1 MGARRRLAF
10 TVLASAGVLALA
22 SAGFALLSGSG
33 DSVRRD
39 AGNVRNGARRDA
51 ENVRNDGA
59 RRDAGKPRRR
69 THARALWTGVPFRA
83 KNPGPVTDPAGAPW
97 TASGCANNG
106 YSLVDRPDG
115 TGVFELHQGDRP
127 PNSVGGDRCQ
137 LSILDPYVIGMPA
150 TPNPEARW
158 YRFDVAV
165 PAEHPYIKPVYYQT
179 LVEWHGAVAG
189 PAALKIAITGGN
201 QLELTTLEKVLGVD
215 GQPEHWDV
223 HALAPGSWHS
233 YAVELLTSPNPAV
246 GYFRL
251 YRDGVCRTCGDPRA
265 DAQGRVWRRTARTSA
280 TGEIDKNSFSIG
292 YYRDKAI
299 TVATKSLYRNV
310 RIGRTLADVA
320 PKAASRDRHAK

>member
-1 MGARRRLAF
+1 
-10 TVLASAGVLALA
+10 
-22 SAGFALLSGSG
+22 
-33 DSVRRD
+33 
-39 AGNVRNGARRDA
+39 
-51 ENVRNDGA
+51 
-59 RRDAGKPRRR
+59 
-69 THARALWTGVPFRA
+69 
-83 KNPGPVTDPAGAPW
+83 
-97 TASGCANNG
+97 
-106 YSLVDRPDG
+106 
-115 TGVFELHQGDRP
+115 
-127 PNSVGGDRCQ
+127 
-137 LSILDPYVIGMPA
+137 MPA